1 MAISMSCVFKKKNE
15 KESCKFILFTRSTG
29 HHDLSS
35 LWVGRWW
42 RGRGGGAST
51 PVALLLPMG
60 LRRNKNKEGW
70 DLNSKRLTTGKRRKK
85 QVLTNR

>member
-1 MAISMSCVFKKKNE
+1 MP
-15 KESCKFILFTRSTG
+15 
-29 HHDLSS
+29 S
-35 LWVGRWW
+35 LWVERWW
-42 RGRGGGAST
+42 QGRKVVAGQGGGGGAST
-51 PVALLLPMG
+51 PVALPHPMG